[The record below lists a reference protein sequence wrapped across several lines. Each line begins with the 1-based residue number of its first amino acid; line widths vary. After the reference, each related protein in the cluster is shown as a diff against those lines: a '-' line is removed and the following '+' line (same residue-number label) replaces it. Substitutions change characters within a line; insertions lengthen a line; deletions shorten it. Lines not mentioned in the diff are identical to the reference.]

1 MEGVECAAAE
11 CAGGVAED
19 SAAEEAD
26 MEGDSSCLGAS
37 VVAGACAASFIFS
50 LLSLSLSLALS
61 LSLSLCRALSLS
73 VSLSRTFWVCG
84 QSFFLVGGA
93 QQSPYRTGEIERK
106 APCGKG
112 ERDCVER
119 CMKPPNAKLT

>member
-11 CAGGVAED
+11 SAGGVAED

-61 LSLSLCRALSLS
+61 LSLSLSRSLS
-73 VSLSRTFWVCG
+73 VCLALADFLGLWAE
-84 QSFFLVGGA
+84 FFFGGGGTA
-93 QQSPYRTGEIERK
+93 IS
-106 APCGKG
+106 
-112 ERDCVER
+112 V
-119 CMKPPNAKLT
+119 